1 MPKMKTKRAAAK
13 RFKITGTGKVMRMR
27 HARNHNRLKKAPRV
41 LRSFDKMAPVHPSDV
56 HRVKPLLPY
65 AW

>member
-1 MPKMKTKRAAAK
+1 MKTKKAAAK
-13 RFKITGTGKVMRMR
+13 RFKITGTGKVLRLR
-27 HARNHNRLKKAPRV
+27 SARNHNRLKKAPRV
-41 LRSFDKMAPVHPSDV
+41 RRSFDKTVPVHASDV

>member
-41 LRSFDKMAPVHPSDV
+41 RRSFDKMAPVHPSDLC
-56 HRVKPLLPY
+56 RVKPLLPY

>member
-41 LRSFDKMAPVHPSDV
+41 RRSFDKMVPVHPSDT

>member
-13 RFKITGTGKVMRMR
+13 RFKITGSGKVLRMR
-27 HARNHNRLKKAPRV
+27 NARNHNRLKKAPRV
-41 LRSFDKMAPVHPSDV
+41 RRSFDKMVPVHPSDV
-56 HRVKPLLPY
+56 PRLKALLPY